1 MPDQILKFIRSHIWP
16 RECRRKNGYPNGSV
30 GTERL
35 VSAAEAMTREAQS
48 LRIAI
53 ERLEAEPDPLG
64 ALVANMRYAKQD
76 ARENGNG

>member
-16 RECRRKNGYPNGSV
+16 KECRNHAYQNGN
-30 GTERL
+30 GTERM
-35 VSAAEAMTREAQS
+35 VRAAEAMTKEAQT